1 MTHHRRLRAKYRND
15 LKELEAHYRS
25 HGCNARASREAEVH
39 YLDFDNALK
48 IWVEMKV
55 EAGEV
60 SEEAAEA
67 LRHGWLEG
75 SGFAPAVKT
84 FLPPALGAV
93 TPARVVADL
102 KRGGTFHARIVSRGG
117 TDYIVFRGNHR
128 LRRLITGTRY
138 RLDNTRVVKMGFGR
152 AGAKMAARGNVLI
165 SVFVCGGINGARWMV
180 EHDYTWRNFVADMT
194 VDLGVAVLSAAAM
207 LAAGLF
213 FATIGAVTVGTV
225 VLVAAIGVVV
235 GFGLGIL
242 ADHLKLSDKLLRV
255 LETSKVGYDKGKWD
269 GSPIYYE
276 HQAVRLP
283 GEVERIRL
291 DRLIEA
297 LTGHRSWGMGRDRNS
312 PYGSGRR

>member
-15 LKELEAHYRS
+15 LKGLEAHYRS

-55 EAGEV
+55 EAAEV

-67 LRHGWLEG
+67 LRAGWLEG

-84 FLPPALGAV
+84 FLPPTLGAV

-102 KRGGTFHARIVSRGG
+102 KRGGTVHARLVSRGG

-194 VDLGVAVLSAAAM
+194 VDLGVAVLSAAVG
-207 LAAGLF
+207 LAVILSSGAAAVAVGPVLIAVGVSLLAG
-213 FATIGAVTVGTV
+213 I
-225 VLVAAIGVVV
+225 
-235 GFGLGIL
+235 GLGLL
-242 ADHLKLSDKLLRV
+242 ADHLKLSEKILRV
-255 LETSKVGYDKGKWD
+255 LESSKVSYDKGTWD
-269 GSPIYYE
+269 GSPVYYE
-276 HQAVRLP
+276 HEAVRLP

-291 DRLIEA
+291 DRLIHA
-297 LTGHRSWGMGRDRNS
+297 LTGHRSWGMGRDRKS
-312 PYGSGRR
+312 PFGSGWR